1 MKELD
6 IEIIERDN
14 NIPPEKSVLVN
25 QQIKNLQ
32 VLYSNIE
39 EKYIKLRED
48 FEMIHQRLDRMEK
61 SFGSF
66 CDMTIHQLQASAKKI
81 GDLETEVFPKRDAK
95 EDIEEDKSED
105 LVCSA
110 FVWKDYVIELFGTK
124 EEHQLFDMMYKKM
137 NDEAPFNLS
146 KEKVIMLAI
155 DCGLSVKKK
164 FVQ

>member
-6 IEIIERDN
+6 IEIVERDN
-14 NIPPEKSVLVN
+14 NIPSEKSVLAD

-48 FEMIHQRLDRMEK
+48 FEEACQRLDRMEK
-61 SFGSF
+61 SFSSF
-66 CDMTIHQLQASAKKI
+66 CDMTIHQLQTSAKKI

-110 FVWKDYVIELFGTK
+110 FVWKDDYVIELFGTK
-124 EEHQLFDMMYKKM
+124 EEHQLFDRLYKM
-137 NDEAPFNLS
+137 NVLSPALS